1 MALQTP
7 IRFGDIALQIEDSV
21 GAGTYSTLCGI
32 TSVQYSTS
40 VNTQAEED
48 LDCDDPDAVTFEGA
62 IKISVGVEVTFGG
75 QVDPEASDTLFEL
88 AFEDETDDRKVRLVY
103 NKGSKVGYYQFPA
116 ILTSAQEGYE
126 RRQKGTMSG
135 TLKATDRPVWTAT

>member
-1 MALQTP
+1 MALQDP
-7 IRFGDIALQIEDSV
+7 IRFGHVALMVETALGSGSFATV
-21 GAGTYSTLCGI
+21 CGI
-32 TSVQYSTS
+32 TSLQKSTN

-62 IKISVGVEVTFGG
+62 IKISVGVEYTFGG
-75 QVDPEASDTLFEL
+75 QVDAAISDLLDEL
-88 AFEDETDDRKVRLVY
+88 AFEDEDTDRKVRLVY
-103 NKGSKVGYYQFPA
+103 NKAPKVGFYEFPA

-135 TLKATDRPVWTAT
+135 TLKATDRPVWNPT